1 MADPFDK
8 ILSDF
13 QSSRY
18 DHFTQ
23 QAIQWWRSTIR
34 DLYGSEGAPVPPYK
48 MASKWIQAYRKRYGR
63 SVDRT
68 PTSGKMYLFRYEPT
82 TKLTLE
88 YWDSLPL
95 IIALEKKSGGFLGL
109 NLHYLPKKRRG
120 QLLNHMGNQLKNATD
135 DDVEQDFKGEKLR
148 NIRTAYRKYKVL
160 KSKAAVFKW
169 AYPCIRRY
177 KFTGL
182 KSNLIE
188 IPVTDWEL
196 AAYLPSDY
204 FFKGESVDY
213 IQEDSINKK
222 RKKFG

>member
-13 QSSRY
+13 QSSRF

-23 QAIQWWRSTIR
+23 QSIRWWRNTIR

-48 MASKWIQAYRKRYGR
+48 MPSKWLQAYRERYGKGR
-63 SVDRT
+63 RGAA
-68 PTSGKMYLFRYEPT
+68 SGKMYLFRYEPT
-82 TKLTLE
+82 TKENLQ
-88 YWDSLPL
+88 YWDTLPL
-95 IIALEKKSGGFLGL
+95 VIALEKKSGGFMGL
-109 NLHYLPKKRRG
+109 NLHYLSKKRRG
-120 QLLNHMGNQLKNATD
+120 ELLNYMGNQLKNATD

-148 NIRTAYRKYKVL
+148 NIRTAFRKYKVL
-160 KSKAAVFKW
+160 KSKAPVFKL

-213 IQEDSINKK
+213 IQRDSIDKK